1 MRRIDLSKKCA
12 ICGEK
17 INFLSENSLSSDYKN
32 IKICFTCYEYVATG
46 MKGSKKAID
55 ILKSRYRSDIAD
67 KVKKYIDSQ
76 NIEVGS
82 KNAEEAKDTFI
93 DLVSSNVAE
102 KEKSVVKHK
111 STEKPNIIWV
121 DKLSDAKRDK
131 LIRIKIVSSILLFVF
146 VLFGPLAS
154 FYLFTQGYGGPES
167 IIMLVVSLGF
177 ALVFG
182 FIKAIL
188 TAVIN

>member
-1 MRRIDLSKKCA
+1 MSKKCA

-46 MKGSKKAID
+46 SKGSKKAID

-76 NIEVGS
+76 NIDVGRKS
-82 KNAEEAKDTFI
+82 AEEEKDTFI
-93 DLVSSNVAE
+93 DLVSSNE
-102 KEKSVVKHK
+102 NGKEKTGVKQN
-111 STEKPNIIWV
+111 STEKNNIIWM
-121 DKLSDAKRDK
+121 DKLSDAKRDR
-131 LIRIKIVSSILLFVF
+131 LIRIKIASTMLLFAF
-146 VLFGPLAS
+146 ALFGPLAS
-154 FYLFTQGYGGPES
+154 LYLFTQGYGGAES